1 MKTKWQIEALRLA
14 AFHNYSE
21 EVAVDC
27 SHFHE
32 CYTVNV
38 ILISLYRLAGT
49 GITVEGAFALANA
62 LKLDKS
68 LRILE

>member
-1 MKTKWQIEALRLA
+1 
-14 AFHNYSE
+14 
-21 EVAVDC
+21 VDS

-49 GITVEGAFALANA
+49 GITFEGAFALANA
-62 LKLDKS
+62 LKMDKS